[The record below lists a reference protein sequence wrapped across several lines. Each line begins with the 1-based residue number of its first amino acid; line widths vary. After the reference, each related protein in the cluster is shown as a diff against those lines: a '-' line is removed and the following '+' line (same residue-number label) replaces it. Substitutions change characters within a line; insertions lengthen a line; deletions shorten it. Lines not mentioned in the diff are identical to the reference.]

1 MTRDFAVVLVSPRDP
16 NNIGAAARAMANFG
30 LTDLRVVT
38 PYAPSWRDAV
48 SAVGAQ
54 DIMQSAR
61 LFDSLPQALSDCV
74 LTLATTALKNR
85 RLDQPV
91 IALPDLPAWL
101 AGQMQGK
108 TALVFGNEK
117 TGLSNDDIGLCTA
130 VLHIPTRA
138 KQPSVNLAQAVIL
151 TCYEL
156 SRQAAPAAAAH
167 PLERATFAQTEL
179 VIDELEGLM
188 VQSGF
193 RTDYTPA
200 QRKALLRA
208 LVRKAELEKDDLF
221 FLKNFA
227 LYVRGKL
234 TETSHEH
241 TP

>member
-1 MTRDFAVVLVSPRDP
+1 MRRDFAVVLVSPRDP

-30 LTDLRVVT
+30 LSDLRVVT

-61 LFDSLPQALSDCV
+61 LFDSLPQALSDYKV
-74 LTLATTALKNR
+74 TLATTALKNR

-101 AGQMQGK
+101 AGQIQGK

-117 TGLSNDDIGLCTA
+117 TGLSNDDIALCTA

-156 SRQAAPAAAAH
+156 SRQTPPAAVAH
-167 PLERATFAQTEL
+167 PLQRATFAQTEL

-193 RTDYTPA
+193 RTDYTPT

-208 LVRKAELEKDDLF
+208 LVRKGELEKDDLF

-234 TETSHEH
+234 AEKTHER

>member
-61 LFDSLPQALSDCV
+61 LFDSL
-74 LTLATTALKNR
+74 LATTALKNR

-234 TETSHEH
+234 TETPHEH

>member
-101 AGQMQGK
+101 AGQMHLSFGAAL
-108 TALVFGNEK
+108 TAGVIPYLPGDAAK
-117 TGLSNDDIGLCTA
+117 IILAALAGPKLSTA
-130 VLHIPTRA
+130 VRI
-138 KQPSVNLAQAVIL
+138 I
-151 TCYEL
+151 
-156 SRQAAPAAAAH
+156 
-167 PLERATFAQTEL
+167 
-179 VIDELEGLM
+179 
-188 VQSGF
+188 
-193 RTDYTPA
+193 
-200 QRKALLRA
+200 
-208 LVRKAELEKDDLF
+208 
-221 FLKNFA
+221 
-227 LYVRGKL
+227 
-234 TETSHEH
+234 
-241 TP
+241 